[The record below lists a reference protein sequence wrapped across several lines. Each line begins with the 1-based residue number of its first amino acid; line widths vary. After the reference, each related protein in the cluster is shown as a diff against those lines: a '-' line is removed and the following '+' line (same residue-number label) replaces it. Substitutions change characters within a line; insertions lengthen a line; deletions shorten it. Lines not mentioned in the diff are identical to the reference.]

1 MEEGDLKVAKR
12 RTRQQPEVIRSQ
24 SIHSSTSSYKYAS
37 FRCFRVHSLLKKK
50 CKMSHQAMGNQA
62 PFMSFGTQPT
72 TCFLFFFFFCFA
84 AFHSLF
90 FSLLFFFSYS
100 QYQLLDNFSPPFS
113 YVYVPCNP
121 AYKYP
126 LMRH

>member
-1 MEEGDLKVAKR
+1 MEEEGDLKVAKL
-12 RTRQQPEVIRSQ
+12 RTRQQPEVIRFQ

-50 CKMSHQAMGNQA
+50 FKMSHQAMGNQA
-62 PFMSFGTQPT
+62 PFTSFGTHPT
-72 TCFLFFFFFCFA
+72 TCFLIFFSVLLHLILFFF
-84 AFHSLF
+84 LF
-90 FSLLFFFSYS
+90 YFFSYS

-113 YVYVPCNP
+113 YVYLPCNP

>member
-1 MEEGDLKVAKR
+1 
-12 RTRQQPEVIRSQ
+12 
-24 SIHSSTSSYKYAS
+24 
-37 FRCFRVHSLLKKK
+37 
-50 CKMSHQAMGNQA
+50 MSHQAMGNQA

-72 TCFLFFFFFCFA
+72 TCFLIFFFFLFCCISFS
-84 AFHSLF
+84 FF
-90 FSLLFFFSYS
+90 FSFIFFSYS

-113 YVYVPCNP
+113 YVYVSCNP